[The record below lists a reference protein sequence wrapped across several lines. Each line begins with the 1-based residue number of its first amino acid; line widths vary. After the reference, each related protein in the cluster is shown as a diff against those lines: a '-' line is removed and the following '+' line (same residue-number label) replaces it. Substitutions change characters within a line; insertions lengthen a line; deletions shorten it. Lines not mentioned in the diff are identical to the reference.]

1 MRQCGWTQRRQRGS
15 HRVWY
20 SPDGYRLVVQP
31 NRTMS
36 KGYQVRQFLRQYHWE
51 TKNEK

>member
-20 SPDGYRLVVQP
+20 SPGQDRLIVQS
-31 NRTMS
+31 NRSMA
-36 KGYQVRQFLRQYHWE
+36 KGYQVRQFLTQYDQE
-51 TKNEK
+51 IENE